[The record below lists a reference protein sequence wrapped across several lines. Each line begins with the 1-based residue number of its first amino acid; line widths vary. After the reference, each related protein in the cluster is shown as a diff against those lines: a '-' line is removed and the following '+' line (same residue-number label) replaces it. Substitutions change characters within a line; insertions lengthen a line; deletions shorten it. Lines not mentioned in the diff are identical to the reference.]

1 VSAHKGVGT
10 LSGSVGEGAE
20 RAAAKAIARHV
31 PGVTAGVSDE
41 LTAFSCVGRVPQRGI

>member
-31 PGVTAGVSDE
+31 QGVTAMSEE
-41 LTAFSCVGRVPQRGI
+41 LTAFPCVGRVPQRGI